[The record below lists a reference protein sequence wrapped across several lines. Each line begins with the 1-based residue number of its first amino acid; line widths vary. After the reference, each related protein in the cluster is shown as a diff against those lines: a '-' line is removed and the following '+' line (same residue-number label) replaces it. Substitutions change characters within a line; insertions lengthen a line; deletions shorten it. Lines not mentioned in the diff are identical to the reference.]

1 MCKCAYEVEW
11 EVLVEKSLN
20 TKKFMTLSFDIFLRH
35 RDISEEENSVKL
47 HEGIAFVSLKRFDFE
62 RSLSSYLL
70 FKSSLTWYIIHDFYF
85 ERKYK
90 KFQET

>member
-1 MCKCAYEVEW
+1 MGSAGG
-11 EVLVEKSLN
+11 EKSEYEEVHDL
-20 TKKFMTLSFDIFLRH
+20 IFRYFSATVD
-35 RDISEEENSVKL
+35 RDNSEKENSVKL